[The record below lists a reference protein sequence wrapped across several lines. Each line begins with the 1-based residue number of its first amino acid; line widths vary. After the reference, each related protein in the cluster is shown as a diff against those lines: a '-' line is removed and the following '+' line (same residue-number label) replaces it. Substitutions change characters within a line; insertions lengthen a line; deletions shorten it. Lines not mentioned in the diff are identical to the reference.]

1 MLFQKIRLALT
12 LFVVSLTLAACG
24 GGGDKADAP
33 VGGITA
39 TPGNGQVTITWTAVP
54 GVEYWVAY
62 AANASAID
70 MSNLP
75 ANHLWVTNV
84 TSPYVLTGLTNGVTY
99 AFAMNART
107 NGGPGGPQT
116 ASKTAVPRM
125 AGISGSWL
133 AGTALTN
140 PPSSPATTLPALR
153 GLTYDGTNFVA
164 VGDAGSIYK
173 STDGAAW
180 TGVAG
185 ANTGTNNLSAVQYV
199 NSTVGYVAADT
210 SGHVY
215 QGTDLAALALATTP
229 PTNVVNG
236 LTTDGTTMV
245 AVGNNG
251 SISYSTNGT
260 TWTAAATVPATA
272 SALRAVTVYGGIW
285 VAVGD
290 NGTVFTSTTLTNW
303 AVPTSYTTVTNH
315 LHGVAGYGASF
326 VAVGDGGVVV
336 SSVDSGATWTSQQL
350 TLNGTSTHP
359 NLYAVNIASGQ
370 YLCAGAAGAAFTS
383 PDLATWTTQYTGNN
397 NTNISSDL
405 LALIGSPSAYYA
417 VGTAG
422 TNAVSK

>member
-24 GGGDKADAP
+24 GGGEKAATP
-33 VGGITA
+33 VGFDVK
-39 TPGNGQVTITWTAVP
+39 PGNGQVTITWTAVP

-125 AGISGSWL
+125 AGITGSWV
-133 AGTALTN
+133 AGAALSNT
-140 PPSSPATTLPALR
+140 LR

-173 STDGAAW
+173 STDGATW

-185 ANTGTNNLSAVQYV
+185 ANTGTNNLAATVYV
-199 NSTVGYVAADT
+199 NSTVGYLVADT
-210 SGHVY
+210 AGNVY
-215 QGTDLAALALATTP
+215 KGTDLATLALVATAP
-229 PTNVVNG
+229 SGVNA
-236 LTTDGTTMV
+236 LTTDGTTIV
-245 AVGNNG
+245 AVRSNG
-251 SISYSTNGT
+251 GISYSTDGSV
-260 TWTAAATVPATA
+260 WTPATVSSNTN
-272 SALRAVTVYGGIW
+272 ALRAVTVSSGIW

-290 NGTVFTSTTLTNW
+290 GGTVLTSSSISAWTP
-303 AVPTSYTTVTNH
+303 PTSYTSIGNFA
-315 LHGVAGYGASF
+315 LRGVAGYGGSF
-326 VAVGDGGVVV
+326 VAVGASGWVVTSADG
-336 SSVDSGATWTSQQL
+336 STWTSQQL
-350 TLNGTSTHP
+350 ATTP
-359 NLYAVNIASGQ
+359 NLYAVNAAYGQ
-370 YLCAGAAGAAFTS
+370 YLCVGASGAAFTS
-383 PDLATWTTQYTGNN
+383 PDRTTWTPQT
-397 NTNISSDL
+397 TNISSDL
-405 LALIGSPSAYYA
+405 LALIGSPTAYYA